1 MAILRSRTTTANKA
15 LTQYKDD
22 LDAGSGPGTAKIYS
36 GTIPATPE
44 TAATGTLLAEL
55 VLTKPCG
62 VVAGKKLTFS
72 AITQDLE
79 ANNTG
84 YAGYVR
90 LSDSDGNAV
99 IDGDVTSTGGPGV
112 LKLNVTLITAL
123 GPVFINSFELS
134 IP

>member
-62 VVAGKKLTFS
+62 VVADKKLTFS

-99 IDGDVTSTGGPGV
+99 IDGDVTSTGGTGV
-112 LKLNVTLITAL
+112 LKLNTTLITAL

>member
-36 GTIPATPE
+36 GTMPATPE

-55 VLTKPCG
+55 VLAKPCG
-62 VVAGKKLTFS
+62 VVADKKLTFS

-90 LSDSDGNAV
+90 LADSDGNV
-99 IDGDVTSTGGPGV
+99 IIDGDVTSTGGTGV
-112 LKLNVTLITAL
+112 LKLNTVNITAM

>member
-62 VVAGKKLTFS
+62 VVADKKLTFS

-112 LKLNVTLITAL
+112 LKLNTTLITAL

>member
-36 GTIPATPE
+36 GTIPTSPDV
-44 TAATGTLLAEL
+44 AATGTLLAEL
-55 VLTKPCG
+55 VLSKPCG
-62 VVAGKKLTFS
+62 VVADKKLTFS

-112 LKLNVTLITAL
+112 LKLNTTLITAL

>member
-62 VVAGKKLTFS
+62 VVADKKLTFS

-99 IDGDVTSTGGPGV
+99 IDGDVTSTGGTGV

-123 GPVFINSFELS
+123 GSVFINSFELS
-134 IP
+134 IS

>member
-36 GTIPATPE
+36 GTMPATPE

-55 VLTKPCG
+55 VLAKPCG
-62 VVAGKKLTFS
+62 VVADKKLTFS

-90 LSDSDGNAV
+90 LADSDGNV
-99 IDGDVTSTGGPGV
+99 IIDGDVTSTSGTGV
-112 LKLNVTLITAL
+112 LKLNVTLITAM

>member
-36 GTIPATPE
+36 GTMPATPE

-62 VVAGKKLTFS
+62 VVADKKLTFS

-90 LSDSDGNAV
+90 LADSDGNAV
-99 IDGDVTSTGGPGV
+99 IDGDVTSTSGTGV

>member
-36 GTIPATPE
+36 GTMPATPE

-62 VVAGKKLTFS
+62 VVADKKLTFS

-84 YAGYVR
+84 VASHVR
-90 LSDSDGNAV
+90 LADSDGNV
-99 IDGDVTSTGGPGV
+99 IIDGDVSGTGGTGV
-112 LKLNVTLITAL
+112 LRLNTTIVTAL

>member
-36 GTIPATPE
+36 GTMPATPE

-55 VLTKPCG
+55 VLAKPCG
-62 VVAGKKLTFS
+62 VVADKKLTFS

-90 LSDSDGNAV
+90 LADSDGNV
-99 IDGDVTSTGGPGV
+99 IIDGDVTPTGGTGV
-112 LKLNVTLITAL
+112 LKLNMTLITAM
-123 GPVFINSFELS
+123 GPVFINSFALS
-134 IP
+134 IQ

>member
-36 GTIPATPE
+36 GTMPATPE

-55 VLTKPCG
+55 VLAKPCG
-62 VVAGKKLTFS
+62 VVADKKLTFS

-90 LSDSDGNAV
+90 LADSDGNV
-99 IDGDVTSTGGPGV
+99 IIDGDVTSIGGTGV
-112 LKLNVTLITAL
+112 LKLNVTLITAM

-134 IP
+134 IQ

>member
-1 MAILRSRTTTANKA
+1 MATLRTKTTTANKA

-36 GTIPATPE
+36 GTMPATPE
-44 TAATGTLLAEL
+44 TAATGILLAEL
-55 VLTKPCG
+55 VLAKPCG

-90 LSDSDGNAV
+90 LSDSDGNAI
-99 IDGDVTSTGGPGV
+99 IDGDVTSTGGTGV

>member
-36 GTIPATPE
+36 GTMPATPE

-55 VLTKPCG
+55 VLAKPCG

-90 LSDSDGNAV
+90 LADSDGNV
-99 IDGDVTSTGGPGV
+99 IIDGDVTATGGTGV

>member
-36 GTIPATPE
+36 GTMPATPE

-55 VLTKPCG
+55 VLAKPCG
-62 VVAGKKLTFS
+62 VVADKKLTFS

-90 LSDSDGNAV
+90 LADSNGNV
-99 IDGDVTSTGGPGV
+99 IIDGDVTPTGGTGV
-112 LKLNVTLITAL
+112 LKLNMTLITAM

-134 IP
+134 IQ

>member
-1 MAILRSRTTTANKA
+1 MATLRTKTTTANKA

-36 GTIPATPE
+36 GTIPASPE
-44 TAATGTLLAEL
+44 TPATGTLLAEL
-55 VLTKPCG
+55 VLSKPCG
-62 VVAGKKLTFS
+62 VVADKKLTFS

-90 LSDSDGNAV
+90 LSDSDGNAI
-99 IDGDVTSTGGPGV
+99 IDGDVTSTGGTGV
-112 LKLNVTLITAL
+112 LKLNVTLITAM

>member
-36 GTIPATPE
+36 GTIPASPE
-44 TAATGTLLAEL
+44 TPATGTLLAEL
-55 VLTKPCG
+55 VLSKPCG
-62 VVAGKKLTFS
+62 VVADKKLTFS
-72 AITQDLE
+72 AIAQDTE
-79 ANNTG
+79 ANATG

-90 LSDSDGNAV
+90 LADSDGNV
-99 IDGDVTSTGGPGV
+99 IIDGDVTAIGGTGV
-112 LKLNVTLITAL
+112 LKLNMTLITAM

-134 IP
+134 IQ

>member
-36 GTIPATPE
+36 GTMPATPE

-55 VLTKPCG
+55 VLAKPCG
-62 VVAGKKLTFS
+62 VVADKKLTFS

-84 YAGYVR
+84 VASHVR
-90 LSDSDGNAV
+90 LADSDGNV
-99 IDGDVTSTGGPGV
+99 IIDGDVSGTGGTGV
-112 LKLNVTLITAL
+112 LKLNTTSVTAL

>member
-36 GTIPATPE
+36 GTMPATPE

-55 VLTKPCG
+55 VLAKPCG

-99 IDGDVTSTGGPGV
+99 IDGDVTSTGGTGV

>member
-36 GTIPATPE
+36 GTMPATPE

-55 VLTKPCG
+55 VLAKPCG

-99 IDGDVTSTGGPGV
+99 IDGDVTSTGGTGV
-112 LKLNVTLITAL
+112 LKLNVTSITAL
-123 GPVFINSFELS
+123 GPVFINAFELS

>member
-62 VVAGKKLTFS
+62 VVADKKLTFS

-84 YAGYVR
+84 VASHVR
-90 LSDSDGNAV
+90 LADSDGNV
-99 IDGDVTSTGGPGV
+99 IIDGDVTSTGGTGV

>member
-22 LDAGSGPGTAKIYS
+22 LDAGSGPGTARIYS

-62 VVAGKKLTFS
+62 VVADKKLTFS

-99 IDGDVTSTGGPGV
+99 IDGDVTSTGGTGV

>member
-62 VVAGKKLTFS
+62 VVADKKLTFS

-90 LSDSDGNAV
+90 LSDTDGNAV
-99 IDGDVTSTGGPGV
+99 IDGDVSGTGGTGV
-112 LKLNVTLITAL
+112 LKLNTTIVTAL

>member
-1 MAILRSRTTTANKA
+1 MAILRSRTTTANEA

-36 GTIPATPE
+36 GTMPATPDN
-44 TAATGTLLAEL
+44 AATGTLLAEL
-55 VLTKPCG
+55 VLSKPCG

-90 LSDSDGNAV
+90 LADSDGNAV
-99 IDGDVTSTGGPGV
+99 IDGDVTSTGGTGV

>member
-36 GTIPATPE
+36 GTMPATPE

-55 VLTKPCG
+55 VLAKPCG
-62 VVAGKKLTFS
+62 VVADKKLTFS

-90 LSDSDGNAV
+90 LADSDGNV
-99 IDGDVTSTGGPGV
+99 IIDGDVSGTGGTGV
-112 LKLNVTLITAL
+112 LKLNTTIVTAL

>member
-36 GTIPATPE
+36 GTMPATPDN
-44 TAATGTLLAEL
+44 AATGTLLAEL
-55 VLTKPCG
+55 VLAKPCG
-62 VVAGKKLTFS
+62 VVADKKLTFS

-99 IDGDVTSTGGPGV
+99 IDGDVTSTNGTGV

-134 IP
+134 IN

>member
-36 GTIPATPE
+36 GTMPATPE

-55 VLTKPCG
+55 VLAKPCG
-62 VVAGKKLTFS
+62 VVADKKLTFS

-84 YAGYVR
+84 VASHVR
-90 LSDSDGNAV
+90 LADSDGNV
-99 IDGDVTSTGGPGV
+99 IIDGDVSGTGGTGV
-112 LKLNVTLITAL
+112 LKLNTTIVTAL

>member
-1 MAILRSRTTTANKA
+1 MATLRTKTTTANKA

-36 GTIPATPE
+36 GTMPATPE

-55 VLTKPCG
+55 VLAKPCG

-84 YAGYVR
+84 NAGYVR
-90 LSDSDGNAV
+90 LSDSDGNAI
-99 IDGDVTSTGGPGV
+99 IDGDVTSTGGTGV
-112 LKLNVTLITAL
+112 LKLNVTLITAM

>member
-55 VLTKPCG
+55 VLAKPCG
-62 VVAGKKLTFS
+62 VVADKKLTFS

-99 IDGDVTSTGGPGV
+99 IDGDVTAVGGTGV

>member
-36 GTIPATPE
+36 GTMPATPE

-55 VLTKPCG
+55 VLAKPCG
-62 VVAGKKLTFS
+62 VVADKKLTFS

-84 YAGYVR
+84 VASHVR
-90 LSDSDGNAV
+90 LADSDGNV
-99 IDGDVTSTGGPGV
+99 IIDGDVTPTGGTGV
-112 LKLNVTLITAL
+112 LKLNMTLITAM

-134 IP
+134 IQ

>member
-55 VLTKPCG
+55 VLAKPCG
-62 VVAGKKLTFS
+62 VVEGKKLTFS

-99 IDGDVTSTGGPGV
+99 IDGDVTSTGGTGV
-112 LKLNVTLITAL
+112 LKLNVTSITAL
-123 GPVFINSFELS
+123 GPVFINAFELS

>member
-36 GTIPATPE
+36 GTMPATPE

-55 VLTKPCG
+55 VLAKPCG

-90 LSDSDGNAV
+90 LADSDGNAV

>member
-55 VLTKPCG
+55 VLAKPCG
-62 VVAGKKLTFS
+62 VVADKKLTFS

-90 LSDSDGNAV
+90 LADSDGNV
-99 IDGDVTSTGGPGV
+99 IIDGDVTPTGGTGV
-112 LKLNVTLITAL
+112 LKLNMTLITVM

-134 IP
+134 IQ

>member
-36 GTIPATPE
+36 GTMPATPE

-62 VVAGKKLTFS
+62 VVADKKLTFS

-84 YAGYVR
+84 VASHVR
-90 LSDSDGNAV
+90 LADSDGNV
-99 IDGDVTSTGGPGV
+99 IIDGDVSGTGGTGV
-112 LKLNVTLITAL
+112 LKLNTTIVTAL

>member
-62 VVAGKKLTFS
+62 VVADKKLTFS

-90 LSDSDGNAV
+90 LSDSDGNAI
-99 IDGDVTSTGGPGV
+99 IDGDVTSTAGTGV

-123 GPVFINSFELS
+123 GPVFINSYELS

>member
-36 GTIPATPE
+36 GTMPATPE

-62 VVAGKKLTFS
+62 VVADKKLTFS

-84 YAGYVR
+84 VASHVR
-90 LSDSDGNAV
+90 LADSDGNVV
-99 IDGDVTSTGGPGV
+99 IDGDVSGTGGTGV
-112 LKLNVTLITAL
+112 LKLNTTIVTAL